1 MGPKTKITLTL
12 DAEIVVTLGRLSRK
26 TGTPR
31 SRLVGNALRLLQRV
45 QLEEALKDGY
55 RAMAK
60 ADRAAAERD
69 LPAAHLTPA
78 SRARASGR

>member
-1 MGPKTKITLTL
+1 MAAKAKITVTL
-12 DAEIVVTLGRLSRK
+12 DAEIVGTLGRMSRK
-26 TGTPR
+26 TGIPR
-31 SRLVGNALRLLQRV
+31 SRLVGDALRLWQRV

-69 LPAAHLTPA
+69 LPVVREALE
-78 SRARASGR
+78 